1 VTDRE
6 KVVQDLERVNEAIKS
21 VELDGQEITFN
32 GRKIRRADLRLLY
45 DQRKELQ
52 NKLDTIG
59 DPYGGGGRVGVATWS
74 RR

>member
-1 VTDRE
+1 MTDRE
-6 KVVQDLERVNEAIKS
+6 KVVQDLEQVKEAIKNIE
-21 VELDGQEITFN
+21 VDGQEITFN
-32 GRKIRRADLRLLY
+32 GRKMRRPDLKILY

>member
-1 VTDRE
+1 MTDRE

-52 NKLDTIG
+52 N
-59 DPYGGGGRVGVATWS
+59 RS
-74 RR
+74 